1 MEARPRANCFA
12 ERSACNVT
20 LIRLLSKLLNAVALA
35 FNVVGHAVV
44 GVFLTNRLLMGVQET
59 RAKPYL
65 ITGHVLGWPL
75 AALAH
80 ARSFGGLKGF
90 ARSLLWPCSL
100 GRIWRLAF
108 TVLGLRWVIQ
118 ETYSKLRPQLAF
130 LEVSHTGTRNVDLR
144 GEIISHEGL
153 PSTGWKG
160 LLNRANELYNLEII
174 TYEVRLRRL
183 PRQFDGFTIAHLSDT
198 HHAPLISAEFT
209 RLCVELAL
217 ELSPD
222 LVALT
227 GDYQYYSPNVEKGAQ
242 LLAPIG
248 EWSRRERGGKGV
260 FAVLG
265 NHDVGSGKARV
276 ITALHHA
283 GIPVLDNVHTRLEKD
298 GASLYVA
305 GVADP
310 WSRRSDLGQA
320 LAGIPEE
327 SCVILLVHVPDY
339 LVEAAGE
346 RVDLQLSGH
355 NHGGQIQMPVLGPLL
370 VASRYGRRYV
380 EGFYKR
386 AGTLMY
392 VSRGLGG
399 KPPIRWRARPDIT
412 CLVLRTQR

>member
-1 MEARPRANCFA
+1 
-12 ERSACNVT
+12 
-20 LIRLLSKLLNAVALA
+20 LLSKLLNTIAIAS
-35 FNVVGHAVV
+35 NVIGHSAV

-80 ARSFGGLKGF
+80 ARSSGGLKGF
-90 ARSLLWPCSL
+90 ARSLLWPISL
-100 GRIWRLAF
+100 GRAWRLAF
-108 TVLGLRWVIQ
+108 TILGLRWVVQ
-118 ETYSKLRPQLAF
+118 ETYRKLRPQAAF
-130 LEVSHTGTRNVDLR
+130 PEVSHTGTRSVDLR
-144 GEIISHEGL
+144 NEIISHEGL
-153 PSTGWKG
+153 PAAGWRG

-183 PRQFDGFTIAHLSDT
+183 PHQFDGFTIAHLSDT
-198 HHAPLISAEFT
+198 HHAPIISAEFT
-209 RLCVELAL
+209 RRCVEMAL

-227 GDYQYYSPNVEKGAQ
+227 GDYQYYSPNVEMGAK

-276 ITALHHA
+276 TNALHRV
-283 GIPVLDNVHTRLEKD
+283 GIPVLDNAHVRLEKE

-310 WSRRSDLGQA
+310 WSRRADLNKA
-320 LAGIPEE
+320 LAGIPEG
-327 SCVILLVHVPDY
+327 SCAILLAHVPDY

-355 NHGGQIQMPVLGPLL
+355 NHGGQIQVPVLGPLL

-386 AGTLMY
+386 TGTLMY
-392 VSRGLGG
+392 VSCGLGG

-412 CLVLRTQR
+412 FLVLRTQH